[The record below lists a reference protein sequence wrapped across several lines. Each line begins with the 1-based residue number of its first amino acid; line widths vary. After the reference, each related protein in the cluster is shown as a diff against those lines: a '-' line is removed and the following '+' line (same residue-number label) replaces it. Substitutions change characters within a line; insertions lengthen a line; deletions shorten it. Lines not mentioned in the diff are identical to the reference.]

1 MFTVSS
7 KDQRQGSIRQLR
19 RVVGPVSAIALVLM
33 LSGGVN
39 ARQLRLDSPQA
50 RATYQ
55 PNHDHMILM
64 LKLRTHAGRQ
74 VLIYG

>member
-7 KDQRQGSIRQLR
+7 KDRRNGSTHSLR
-19 RVVGPVSAIALVLM
+19 RVIGPVSGIALVLM

-39 ARQLRLDSPQA
+39 ARQMRLDSPDT

-55 PNHDHMILM
+55 ANHDHMILM
-64 LKLRTHAGRQ
+64 LKLRTDAGRQ

>member
-1 MFTVSS
+1 
-7 KDQRQGSIRQLR
+7 
-19 RVVGPVSAIALVLM
+19 VLM

-39 ARQLRLDSPQA
+39 ARQMRLDSPDT

-55 PNHDHMILM
+55 ANHDHMILM
-64 LKLRTHAGRQ
+64 LKLRTDAGRQ